1 MCSSLTAGL
10 AVVLANLLC
19 SVMGPVTS
27 WTGDSMEDIQV
38 HHLQPS
44 LLPMLFAVPANLVT
58 TPGTCR
64 VNSLG

>member
-1 MCSSLTAGL
+1 
-10 AVVLANLLC
+10 
-19 SVMGPVTS
+19 MGPVTG
-27 WTGDSMEDIQV
+27 WTIDPTEDKKV

-64 VNSLG
+64 VNLLG